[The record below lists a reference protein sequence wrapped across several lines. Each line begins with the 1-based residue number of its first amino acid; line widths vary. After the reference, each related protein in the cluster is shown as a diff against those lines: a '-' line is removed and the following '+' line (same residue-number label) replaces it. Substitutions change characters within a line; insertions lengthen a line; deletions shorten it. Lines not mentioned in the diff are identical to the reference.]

1 MGAAH
6 VTTSEQDLRPLL
18 FSIAYR
24 MVGSVGDAEDL
35 VQEAFLRLHRE
46 RLEGTEIA
54 SIKAFLT
61 TVVTRLSIDHL
72 RSARVRRE
80 EYVGEWLPEPLL
92 VDPDPGP
99 ADHAEMGDTLSLA
112 FLVLLESLSPV
123 ERAIF
128 LLHDVFGYAY
138 AEIGDVVGKT
148 DENCRQIAV
157 RARRA
162 VDAGKPRFDPSEE
175 ERRQVA
181 ERFFAALQGDASD
194 IAALLSEDVVMHGD
208 GGGKAP
214 AIARPLEG
222 ADRVSR
228 FWANLGKQGARWDAA
243 AEPATVNGQPG
254 AVFKTADGKVI
265 SVITVDV
272 VDGRISA
279 IRSVVNPEKLRHL
292 GETADLFAMLRES
305 RES

>member
-1 MGAAH
+1 M
-6 VTTSEQDLRPLL
+6 TSEDLRPLL

-46 RLEGTEIA
+46 EQEGTEID
-54 SIKAFLT
+54 SPKAFLT
-61 TVVTRLSIDHL
+61 TVVTRLAIDHL

-92 VDPDPGP
+92 VDPGPTP
-99 ADHAEMGDTLSLA
+99 ADEAEMSDTLSLA
-112 FLVLLESLSPV
+112 FLVLLESLSPL

-128 LLHDVFGYAY
+128 LLHEVFGYQY
-138 AEIGDVVGKT
+138 GEIAQVVGKSE
-148 DENCRQIAV
+148 DNCRQIAV

-162 VDAGKPRFDPSEE
+162 IDAGRPRFDPSEE

-181 ERFFAALQGDASD
+181 ERFFAALAGDASD

-214 AIARPLEG
+214 ALARAVRG

-228 FWANLGKQGARWDAA
+228 MWANFAKQGARIGGTI
-243 AEPATVNGQPG
+243 EPATVNGQPG
-254 AVFKTADGKVI
+254 AVFKTADGLVI
-265 SVITVDV
+265 SVVALDV
-272 VDGRISA
+272 VDGKVSE
-279 IRSVVNPEKLRHL
+279 IRSIVNPDKLRHI
-292 GETADLFAMLRES
+292 GELANIAELLDVRRRPAAS
-305 RES
+305 